1 MSARFDFL
9 GQKTW
14 GGGAGVGTLP
24 MLRHARFKRGR
35 QLAAVDAGFSDA
47 RCVPLLSTGMN
58 YLFPNWR
65 FRSNLQT

>member
-1 MSARFDFL
+1 
-9 GQKTW
+9 
-14 GGGAGVGTLP
+14 

-47 RCVPLLSTGMN
+47 RCVTLLSTGMN

>member
-1 MSARFDFL
+1 MSACFDFL

-14 GGGAGVGTLP
+14 GGGGVGKLP

-47 RCVPLLSTGMN
+47 SCVTLLSTGMN